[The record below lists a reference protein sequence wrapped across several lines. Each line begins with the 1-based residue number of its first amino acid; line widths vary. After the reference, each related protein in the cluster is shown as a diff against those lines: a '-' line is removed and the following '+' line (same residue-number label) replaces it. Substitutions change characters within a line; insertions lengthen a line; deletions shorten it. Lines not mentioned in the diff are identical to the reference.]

1 MQVLGSFGQ
10 VLDSIL
16 YLITNQVSGIA
27 HGRAGAKY
35 RCVLSPQPVLAMLG
49 DPDRIRFSIWNGTVM
64 ECCDG

>member
-1 MQVLGSFGQ
+1 MSVNAPYAR
-10 VLDSIL
+10 VVPEATDRV
-16 YLITNQVSGIA
+16 VSVIA
-27 HGRAGAKY
+27 HGRAGVKY

>member
-1 MQVLGSFGQ
+1 MLVNAPYARVVPGATDL
-10 VLDSIL
+10 V
-16 YLITNQVSGIA
+16 VSGIA